1 MSPLRSLQ
9 SPQQRAPTISPSRPC
24 QADEHRQRR
33 APRQRGR
40 PRHARS
46 ASLCTPPAPWPKP
59 SVLTRDPSDSRGRL
73 LANDGA
79 QHAAGRR
86 REPRWRRGWRFG
98 ATLPYIGDARRARR
112 CPASREGVGVMS
124 KTTRATLALDEAAVL
139 YTVQSYDYDPN
150 AEQIGVQAA
159 ESLGVPAAIVL
170 KTLMAEVDGK
180 PVCLLIPSDRGAS
193 MKKVASAFAGKSAQ
207 MMRPAEAE
215 RLTGYHV
222 GGISPF
228 GQKRRVPTALDASAI
243 DKPRVFV
250 NGGQR
255 GLQIELPPV

>member
-1 MSPLRSLQ
+1 
-9 SPQQRAPTISPSRPC
+9 
-24 QADEHRQRR
+24 
-33 APRQRGR
+33 
-40 PRHARS
+40 
-46 ASLCTPPAPWPKP
+46 
-59 SVLTRDPSDSRGRL
+59 
-73 LANDGA
+73 
-79 QHAAGRR
+79 
-86 REPRWRRGWRFG
+86 
-98 ATLPYIGDARRARR
+98 
-112 CPASREGVGVMS
+112 MS
-124 KTTRATLALDEAAVL
+124 KTTRATLALDKAAVL

-180 PVCLLIPSDRGAS
+180 PVCLLIPSDREAS
-193 MKKVASAFAGKSAQ
+193 MKKVASAFGGKSAA

-228 GQKRRVPTALDASAI
+228 GQKRAVPTALDASAT
-243 DKPRVFV
+243 DKQRVFV

-255 GLQIELPPV
+255 GLQIEVRPDDIVAVLKPIVAALTG